1 VNEFNIIILP
11 KAEEDIDQ
19 IMFWYADEFNK
30 LSLSFAEDLDK
41 TFKKLKRNAR
51 FCFNIENGIRRASLI
66 KFPYYIIFTIEDNN
80 VIVHTI
86 IHQHRDPEEWQ
97 KRIGL

>member
-1 VNEFNIIILP
+1 MNEFNIIILS

-19 IMFWYADEFNK
+19 IMLWYYDEFNN
-30 LSLSFAEDLDK
+30 LALRFAEDLDK
-41 TFKKLKRNAR
+41 TFAKLKRNAR

-66 KFPYYIIFTIEDNN
+66 KFPYYVIFTIEDNN

-86 IHQHRDPEEWQ
+86 IHKQRNPEEWQ
-97 KRIGL
+97 KRIN